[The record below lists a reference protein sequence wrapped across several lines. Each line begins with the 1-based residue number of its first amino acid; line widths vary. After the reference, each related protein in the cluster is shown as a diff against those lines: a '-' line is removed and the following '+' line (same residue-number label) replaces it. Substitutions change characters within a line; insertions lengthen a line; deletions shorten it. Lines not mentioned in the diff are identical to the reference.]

1 MTMIYDNVVT
11 PRGIER
17 EEQMQREEALEL
29 LHANLKSENLLKH
42 CYATE
47 AVMRRLAREAGEDE
61 ELWGLTGLLHDL
73 DLEITGDDMSVHADT
88 AARMLEERGA
98 PPEMVDAVRMHNAEG
113 LGLGER
119 TTVLQHA
126 LASSETVTG
135 LIVAAALVR
144 PDKQLAGVKVSS
156 LRKRMKE
163 KAFARGARRE
173 VIAECEQAGFEL
185 DAFLAMA
192 LEAMQGISDD
202 LGL

>member
-1 MTMIYDNVVT
+1 M
-11 PRGIER
+11 ER
-17 EEQMQREEALEL
+17 DEALEL
-29 LHANLKSENLLKH
+29 LHDNLEADNLRKH

-47 AVMRRLAREAGEDE
+47 AVMRRLAMEKGEDE
-61 ELWGLTGLLHDL
+61 DLWGITGLLHDL

-88 AARMLEERGA
+88 AASMLEELGA
-98 PPEMVDAVRMHNAEG
+98 PAEMVDAVRMHNAEG

-119 TTVLQHA
+119 TTAFQHS
-126 LASSETVTG
+126 LAAAETVTG

-173 VIAECEQAGFEL
+173 VIMECEPAGFEL
-185 DAFLAMA
+185 DDFLGFA
-192 LEAMQGISDD
+192 LEAMQGISDQ

>member
-1 MTMIYDNVVT
+1 
-11 PRGIER
+11 
-17 EEQMQREEALEL
+17 MQREEALEL
-29 LHANLKSENLLKH
+29 LHASLEAENLRKH

-47 AVMRRLAREAGEDE
+47 AVMRSLAREKGEDE
-61 ELWGLTGLLHDL
+61 DLWGLIGLLHDL
-73 DLEITGDDMSVHADT
+73 DLEMCGDDMSVHGDM

-98 PPEMVDAVRMHNAEG
+98 PAEMVDAVRMHNAEG

-119 TTVLQHA
+119 ESELQHA
-126 LASSETVTG
+126 LAAGETVTG

-144 PDKQLAGVKVSS
+144 PERQLAGVKVSS

-173 VIAECEQAGFEL
+173 VIMECEPAGFEL
-185 DAFLAMA
+185 DEFLGLA
-192 LEAMQGISDD
+192 LEAMQSVSED

>member
-1 MTMIYDNVVT
+1 
-11 PRGIER
+11 
-17 EEQMQREEALEL
+17 MQRREALQL
-29 LHANLKSENLLKH
+29 LQVNLKSENLLKH

-88 AARMLEERGA
+88 AARMLEGRGA
-98 PPEMVDAVRMHNAEG
+98 PAEMADAVRMHNAEG

-119 TTVLQHA
+119 STVLQHA
-126 LASSETVTG
+126 LAASETVTG

-185 DAFLAMA
+185 DDFLAMA
-192 LEAMQGISDD
+192 LEAMQCISGD

>member
-1 MTMIYDNVVT
+1 M
-11 PRGIER
+11 ER
-17 EEQMQREEALEL
+17 DTALDL
-29 LHANLKSENLLKH
+29 LHEHLKSDNLRKH

-47 AVMRRLAREAGEDE
+47 AVMRRLAQQKGEDE

-73 DLEITGDDMSVHADT
+73 DLEITDADMSVHGDT
-88 AARMLEERGA
+88 AARILEENGA
-98 PPEMVDAVRMHNAEG
+98 PGEMVEAVRMHNTEG

-119 TTVLQHA
+119 GTFMQHA
-126 LASSETVTG
+126 LAAPETLTG
-135 LIVAAALVR
+135 LIIAAALVR

-173 VIAECEQAGFEL
+173 VILECEPAGFDL
-185 DAFLAMA
+185 DEFLGLA
-192 LEAMQGISDD
+192 LEAMQGIPDQ

>member
-1 MTMIYDNVVT
+1 MEMD
-11 PRGIER
+11 RGH
-17 EEQMQREEALEL
+17 ALEM
-29 LHANLKSENLLKH
+29 LHANLKADNLRKH

-47 AVMRRLAREAGEDE
+47 AVMRRLAREKGEDE

-73 DLEITGDDMSVHADT
+73 DLEICGDDMSVHADLG
-88 AARMLEERGA
+88 ARMLEEAGA
-98 PPEMVDAVRMHNAEG
+98 PAEVAEAVRMHNAEG

-119 TTVLQHA
+119 TAAFHHA
-126 LASSETVTG
+126 LAAAETVTG

-144 PDKQLAGVKVSS
+144 PEKDLAGVKVSS

-173 VIAECEQAGFEL
+173 VIMECEAAGFEL
-185 DAFLAMA
+185 GEFLSLA
-192 LEAMQGISDD
+192 LEAMQGISSE

>member
-1 MTMIYDNVVT
+1 M
-11 PRGIER
+11 ER
-17 EEQMQREEALEL
+17 DEALEL
-29 LHANLKSENLLKH
+29 LQASLAADNLLKH

-47 AVMRRLAREAGEDE
+47 AVMRRLARERGEDDD
-61 ELWGLTGLLHDL
+61 LWGLTGLLHDL
-73 DLEITGDDMSVHADT
+73 DLEICGGDMAVHAGE

-119 TTVLQHA
+119 STVLQHA
-126 LASSETVTG
+126 LAAAETVTG

-144 PDKQLAGVKVSS
+144 PDRSLAGVKVSS
-156 LRKRMKE
+156 LKKRMKE

-173 VIAECEQAGFEL
+173 VIMECGQAGFEL
-185 DAFLAMA
+185 DEFLALA
-192 LEAMQGISDD
+192 LGAVQGISDT

>member
-1 MTMIYDNVVT
+1 MN
-11 PRGIER
+11 
-17 EEQMQREEALEL
+17 REEALEL
-29 LHANLKSENLLKH
+29 LRANLEAENLRKH

-47 AVMRRLAREAGEDE
+47 AVMSSLARKRGEDE

-73 DLEITGDDMSVHADT
+73 DLELTGDDMSMHADV
-88 AARMLEERGA
+88 AARMLEEKGA
-98 PPEMVDAVRMHNAEG
+98 PAEMVEAVRMHNAEG

-119 TTVLQHA
+119 NTVLQHA
-126 LASSETVTG
+126 LAAAETVTG

-144 PDKQLAGVKVSS
+144 PDRKLEGVRVSS

-173 VIAECEQAGFEL
+173 VILECERAGFEL
-185 DAFLAMA
+185 EEFLSLA
-192 LEAMQGISDD
+192 LAAMQEISGR

>member
-1 MTMIYDNVVT
+1 MD
-11 PRGIER
+11 RA
-17 EEQMQREEALEL
+17 EALEL
-29 LHANLKSENLLKH
+29 LHDNLENENLRKH

-47 AVMRRLAREAGEDE
+47 AVMRRLARERGEDE

-73 DLEITGDDMSVHADT
+73 DLEITDNDMSRHADV
-88 AARMLEERGA
+88 AAAMLEERGA
-98 PPEMVDAVRMHNAEG
+98 PPEMVQAVRMHNAEG
-113 LGLGER
+113 LQLGKR
-119 TTVLQHA
+119 QGDFQHA
-126 LASSETVTG
+126 LAAAETLTG

-144 PDKQLAGVKVSS
+144 PDRELAGVKVSS

-185 DAFLAMA
+185 DEFLAAA
-192 LEAMQGISDD
+192 LEAMQGISED

>member
-1 MTMIYDNVVT
+1 M
-11 PRGIER
+11 
-17 EEQMQREEALEL
+17 A
-29 LHANLKSENLLKH
+29 
-42 CYATE
+42 
-47 AVMRRLAREAGEDE
+47 
-61 ELWGLTGLLHDL
+61 
-73 DLEITGDDMSVHADT
+73 VHAAT

-98 PPEMVDAVRMHNAEG
+98 SAEMVDAVRMHNAEG

-119 TTVLQHA
+119 SGVLQHA
-126 LASSETVTG
+126 LASAETVTG
-135 LIVAAALVR
+135 FIVAAALVR
-144 PDKQLAGVKVSS
+144 PDRKLEGVKVSS

-185 DAFLAMA
+185 DEFLALA